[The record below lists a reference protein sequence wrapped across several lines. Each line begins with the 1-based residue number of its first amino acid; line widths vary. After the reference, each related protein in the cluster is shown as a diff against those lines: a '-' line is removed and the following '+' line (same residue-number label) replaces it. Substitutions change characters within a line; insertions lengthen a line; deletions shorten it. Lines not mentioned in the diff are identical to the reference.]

1 MATGLGRSERYP
13 LFDVIRLVAA
23 LMVIFSHAFTTTGT
37 HEPQPIHFGKTG
49 VTWGHIGVAIF
60 FVTSG
65 FLVTESW
72 RRRPGAGGFLRK
84 RLLRIWPAFLVVIA
98 LSVFVVGPLVTD
110 RSLHGYFTSPQT
122 WRYLWHNAA
131 MSPITYLLPGV
142 FRHQPLNGVNG
153 SLWTL
158 PFEVLAYL
166 ALLGLAVSRLL
177 RRWVLAVL
185 LVVGLVFYEHSVAY
199 RSWPLDVHVNGL
211 WLYDFVRLEVWFV
224 AGALLALLKDR
235 VVRRHALGA
244 LAAVAAVVGI
254 GLHLAPIAVPALA
267 GLIIYVGT
275 LPCRPAEAL
284 HRVGDPS
291 YGMYLSGFV
300 IQQALVWAGWSNL
313 NPWLSFAEG
322 AVLATLFGFASW
334 HLVEKRA
341 MRWSGRPTSSP
352 PSPAPTPELVG
363 AGAP

>member
-1 MATGLGRSERYP
+1 MRTELGRSQRYP
-13 LFDVIRLVAA
+13 LFDVVRLLAA

-37 HEPQPIHFGKTG
+37 HEPHPIRFGTLG

-72 RRRPGAGGFLRK
+72 WRRPGAGGFLRK
-84 RLLRIWPAFLVVIA
+84 RVLRIWPAFLVVIA
-98 LSVFVVGPLVTD
+98 VSVFVVGPIATD
-110 RSLHGYFTSPQT
+110 HSLHAYFASPQT
-122 WRYLWHNAA
+122 WRYLLRNAV
-131 MSPITYLLPGV
+131 MSPIVFVLPGV
-142 FRHQPLNGVNG
+142 FRHQPLSGVNG

-158 PFEVLAYL
+158 PFEVLAYV

-185 LVVGLVFYEHSVAY
+185 LVAGLVLYQESVA
-199 RSWPLDVHVNGL
+199 RRAWPLAVHVNGL

-235 VVRRHALGA
+235 VVGRHA
-244 LAAVAAVVGI
+244 LAAVAVVVAALGIGMHQAVVAI
-254 GLHLAPIAVPALA
+254 PALA
-267 GLIIYVGT
+267 GLVIYVGT

-284 HRVGDPS
+284 HRLGDPS

-300 IQQALVWAGWSNL
+300 IQQLLVWAGWTHL
-313 NPWLSFAEG
+313 NPWFSFAEG

-341 MRWSGRPTSSP
+341 MRRATKPRP
-352 PSPAPTPELVG
+352 PAPEPEAIPELVG
-363 AGAP
+363 TAA